1 MCSIFVIKL
10 TIWMTDASVSNL
22 ITPRAGEVVE
32 GSLVIEKGMRL
43 ANTQIKGGGYTCL
56 CVYFHCAF

>member
-1 MCSIFVIKL
+1 
-10 TIWMTDASVSNL
+10 MTDASVSNL

-43 ANTQIKGGGYTCL
+43 ADTQIKGSGYTCL